1 MDKLTQ
7 ETWDATIES
16 LGKREEG
23 LRTHFA
29 KLIMMMAKCYDD
41 NAPHKAVVLVDTG
54 DSLLT
59 FSVGADEME
68 MTGMI
73 DHAHEM
79 TQALTMRN
87 APPKEMFN

>member
-1 MDKLTQ
+1 MDQMTQ
-7 ETWDATIES
+7 ESWDAAIENLS
-16 LGKREEG
+16 KQGEG

-41 NAPHKAVVLVDTG
+41 SEPHKAVVLVDTG
-54 DSLLT
+54 DAMLT

-68 MTGMI
+68 MTDMVN
-73 DHAHEM
+73 HAHEM
-79 TQALTMRN
+79 TQALTMRD